1 MSLKTDFPDGLARCG
16 WLDGSADYTAYHDL
30 EWGRPW
36 PTTAP
41 CSNN

>member
-16 WLDGSADYTAYHDL
+16 STAPPITAYHDL

-41 CSNN
+41 CSNS